1 MAIGILALGLGVICI
16 AISSMGI
23 GDVEPPVK
31 QHKTVEYPFPE
42 EI

>member
-16 AISSMGI
+16 AISSVGI
-23 GDVEPPVK
+23 REVEPPVRK
-31 QHKTVEYPFPE
+31 ERAVSYPFPK